1 LWRPSS
7 GKSDRAHRGDTGRL
21 LRLLATTAAL
31 VIPFGLSVSGCTPAR
46 SYERSVDGSIIY
58 LDQLSEAEKTAARDR
73 IAQTLMRGFE
83 RYELNVGDE
92 VEILFHV
99 DRRPTR
105 RDYVISVADKLRVEF
120 LDDTD
125 TNRVIEVRPDGRISM
140 PLLGPVVAAGKT
152 VDALAREVERRY
164 SGLLENPQVTI
175 NLTEVHTPLEDF
187 LSAVGPMGRARTV
200 VDKVLP
206 DGTMQFPLIGAIPA
220 RGLTLT
226 QLQRAADSAYVRRG
240 LDVTVSIIPRTL
252 RAGTIMVFG
261 EVGKPGRIE
270 TNRPMTVL
278 MTIAEA
284 GGILRSGSLE
294 GVRVFYFGDDALPR
308 VRLVNLREVIQDL
321 RIEQDMIIPRNSVV
335 YVPPTELAKLGRTLD
350 AVLHPD
356 RALTKSGRPGGVDD
370 RPLAHQQ
377 AALLQNF
384 RQLRRVEHLLV
395 RVGSSSGFPLVRAQ
409 HRKQRP
415 LLECRVAGRPEQ
427 APTRTAPTAHA
438 AVSEVLGRQ
447 GCTEQIIGALGGG
460 FAGDLAAAG
469 QLADGPPGRVIGAV
483 PAAMRCR
490 SRRAR
495 CGSRSGHG
503 RPRAWNRL
511 TSACSV
517 PWLPFSASTSSP
529 P

>member
-1 LWRPSS
+1 
-7 GKSDRAHRGDTGRL
+7 L

-350 AVLHPD
+350 AVLRDVLRFQGFSIAGTLLLNNPE
-356 RALTKSGRPGGVDD
+356 GRTTVI
-370 RPLAHQQ
+370 
-377 AALLQNF
+377 
-384 RQLRRVEHLLV
+384 
-395 RVGSSSGFPLVRAQ
+395 
-409 HRKQRP
+409 
-415 LLECRVAGRPEQ
+415 
-427 APTRTAPTAHA
+427 PT
-438 AVSEVLGRQ
+438 
-447 GCTEQIIGALGGG
+447 
-460 FAGDLAAAG
+460 
-469 QLADGPPGRVIGAV
+469 GP
-483 PAAMRCR
+483 
-490 SRRAR
+490 
-495 CGSRSGHG
+495 
-503 RPRAWNRL
+503 
-511 TSACSV
+511 
-517 PWLPFSASTSSP
+517 
-529 P
+529 